1 MAKKLTAQADDFSA
15 WYNEVIAK
23 AELADNAPTR
33 GCMVIRPY
41 GFALWENM
49 VAVLDRMF
57 KDTGHVNAYFPLL
70 IPDSFFQKEAEHVE
84 GFSPEC
90 AVVTHGGGKKLEE
103 NLMVRPTSETII
115 ADMYARW
122 IQSYRDLPL
131 LINQWANVFRWELR
145 PRAFLRTTEFLWQEG
160 HTAHATAAE
169 AEEETLRILDI
180 YRTFA
185 EDYMAIPVLYG
196 PKTDAEKF
204 PGALQTYAIE
214 GMMKDGKAL
223 QMGTSHDLGQ
233 NFSRAFNIDFQT
245 RDGSR
250 EHVYQTSWGM
260 STRTVGAIIM
270 AHGDD
275 KGLVLPPRLAPH
287 QVVVIPI
294 AKSDEEQ
301 AVVREAVDKL
311 VASLEGVRVKVDD
324 REQFGLGWKF
334 TEWETKGVPVRVE
347 LGPRDI
353 ASGQAVVV
361 RRDTGEKD
369 FVSLESLGKRVG
381 DLLETVQRDMFQCAL
396 DFREARSREIRDR
409 ESFFSAANGDG
420 GFIHAHW
427 CGDPSC
433 EAAIKDE
440 TRNTIRCV
448 PMDWEADSGVCAYCG
463 GASERKVVYAQAY

>member
-103 NLMVRPTSETII
+103 SLMVRPTSETII
-115 ADMYARW
+115 ADMYAKW

-275 KGLVLPPRLAPH
+275 RGLVLPPRLAPH

-301 AVVREAVDKL
+301 AVVGKAVDKL
-311 VASLEGVRVKVDD
+311 LASLEGVRVKVDD

-334 TEWETKGVPVRVE
+334 TEWETKGVPLRVE

-361 RRDTGEKD
+361 RRDTGEKE
-369 FVSLESLGKRVG
+369 FVPLDALGKRVE
-381 DLLETVQRDMFQCAL
+381 DLLETVQRDMFQRAL
-396 DFREARSREIRDR
+396 DFREARSREILDR
-409 ESFFSAANGDG
+409 EAFVSAANGDG

-427 CGDPSC
+427 CGDPAC

-448 PMDWEADSGVCAYCG
+448 PMDWEADPGACAYCG
-463 GASERKVVYAQAY
+463 GSSERKVVYAQAY